1 MQMHPSTN
9 FDRSVRSISTGGQ
22 IVPTTLLLTPPTFLR
37 PWASLCKSDD
47 QCCHRHLLVD
57 AYLHMIWTCGNRS
70 FPDRSPKF
78 SIKLVH
84 NRSNIEFI
92 LQVNR
97 FTNAAHW
104 VEILSIQY
112 YDSCSTG
119 CYLVTLLLLQPRC
132 LFFFPGWNVILPW
145 EGMMYLQDRWP
156 SRWWFSCRAS
166 TGRWPKCAPKLL
178 SPKISTLF
186 WHMFAFYTE
195 GKFDQTLFTFQL
207 IKSHSRTILQL
218 V

>member
-1 MQMHPSTN
+1 MHPLPN
-9 FDRSVRSISTGGQ
+9 FDRSVSSISTGGQ

-37 PWASLCKSDD
+37 PWGSLCKSDD

-97 FTNAAHW
+97 FTNAEQW
-104 VEILSIQY
+104 VEILSTILRFMFNRML
-112 YDSCSTG
+112 SCNLTFTPTY
-119 CYLVTLLLLQPRC
+119 CLV
-132 LFFFPGWNVILPW
+132 FFPGWNVILPW
-145 EGMMYLQDRWP
+145 EEMMYLQDRWP

-166 TGRWPKCAPKLL
+166 TGRWPKCAPKPL

-195 GKFDQTLFTFQL
+195 GKLDQTLFSFQL
-207 IKSHSRTILQL
+207 IESQSRTILQL